1 MELRSK
7 LRRMRNSRGIQVA
20 ALLVFAAA
28 ARKASAEVTEIRA
41 AKQYGL
47 SYLALMIMQDGK
59 LVERHAKAKGLG
71 ELRTTWA
78 QLGGPGAMNDA
89 LLSGGLDFASGG
101 VPSMITLWAKTK
113 GTPLWVR
120 GVGALNDMP
129 VELITSNPKVKTIRD
144 FTEKDKIAVTSV
156 KISTQAL
163 LLEMAAAKEFG
174 DANYEKLDP
183 LTVSMPHPDAM
194 TALLSGGGT
203 TAHFSS
209 PPFEYQEKAK
219 PGLHQVISN
228 YEILGGQATFNVVW
242 TTTKFHDSNPK
253 AYAAF
258 VAAFEEATN
267 LINKDKRAAAE
278 IYKRM
283 TNTRETIEEL
293 VKQMSDPQV
302 EFTLT
307 PHLTIKTAEFMF
319 KTKRINKKPADWK
332 ELYFPNVHDRP
343 GS

>member
-1 MELRSK
+1 
-7 LRRMRNSRGIQVA
+7 VA
-20 ALLVFAAA
+20 FFVFSAAA
-28 ARKASAEVTEIRA
+28 TEASAEVTQIRA
-41 AKQYGL
+41 AQQNGL
-47 SYLALMIMQDGK
+47 SYLALMMMQDGK
-59 LVERHAKAKGLG
+59 LVEKHAKAAGLG
-71 ELRTTWA
+71 ELKVTWA

-101 VPSMITLWAKTK
+101 VPSLITLWAKTK
-113 GTPLWVR
+113 GTPLSVR

-144 FTEKDKIAVTSV
+144 FTEKDKIAVPSV

-163 LLEMAAAKEFG
+163 LLQMAAAKEFG
-174 DANYEKLDP
+174 EANYEKLDP
-183 LTVSMPHPDAM
+183 FTVSMPHPDAM
-194 TALLSGGGT
+194 TALLSGGGI

-228 YEILGGQATFNVVW
+228 YEILGGKATFNVVW
-242 TTTKFHDSNPK
+242 TTAKFHDSNPK

-267 LINKDKRAAAE
+267 TINKDKRAAAE
-278 IYKRM
+278 VYKRM
-283 TNTRETIEEL
+283 TKTSESIEEL
-293 VKQMSDPQV
+293 VKQLADPQV

-307 PHLTIKTAEFMF
+307 PHLTTKTAEFMF
-319 KTKRINKKPADWK
+319 KTKRIDKKPADWK
-332 ELYFPNVHDRP
+332 ELYFPNVHNRP